1 MRVGDK
7 VLQVRNNYDKG
18 VFNGDMGIIA
28 GLDLEREIIEVSF
41 DTLVEYEFAELDELN
56 LAYAIST
63 HRAQGSEFPA
73 VVIPLTTQHYVML
86 QRNLLYTAITRAKKM
101 IVIVGTR
108 KALKLSIQNN
118 EVAERHTTLKQRL
131 CGEVGEK
138 MVATAPA
145 AEFGPPEED
154 LPSEF

>member
-1 MRVGDK
+1 MRIGDK

-18 VFNGDMGIIA
+18 VFNGDMGIIS

-41 DTLVEYEFAELDELN
+41 DAPVEYEFSELEELN

-108 KALKLSIQNN
+108 KALKLAIENN
-118 EVAERHTTLKQRL
+118 EVAERYTTLKQRL

-138 MVATAPA
+138 MEAGSATAQL
-145 AEFGPPEED
+145 EPPEAD
-154 LPSEF
+154 LLSEF